1 MTTVCRFA
9 TAKVANKIASGT
21 RISAVTSLRMV
32 GSGDRAVEP
41 LAHFL
46 AGLEE
51 RHGFLVDRDVGAGA
65 RVAPGPRR
73 AVLDGEGAEAAQ
85 LDAVTA
91 RHRGDDLAENGV
103 DDVLDVALVKMRVL
117 RRDALHELGFDHR
130 CCHPCLANPRP
141 HSRSVCSSAKPN
153 SVGRKTL

>member
-1 MTTVCRFA
+1 MKTM
-9 TAKVANKIASGT
+9 ASGT
-21 RISAVTSLRMV
+21 RMSAVTILRIMALHA
-32 GSGDRAVEP
+32 RAVEP

-51 RHGFLVDRDVGAGA
+51 RHGLLFHRHVRSSAGIATGAG
-65 RVAPGPRR
+65 R
-73 AVLDGEGAEAAQ
+73 AILDGERAEAAQ
-85 LDAVTA
+85 FDAVTA
-91 RHRGDDLAENGV
+91 RHRSDDLAEDGI
-103 DDVLDVALVKMRVL
+103 DDILDVALVKMRVL

-130 CCHPCLANPRP
+130 CCRPCLANPRP